1 MLYVHAYCY
10 IGKMFTGECVLG
22 ECELGEWVLGEWV
35 LGKSVLEK
43 ILLIRKKRIF
53 SFWCYEIMFRNSLKR
68 YSIIKLKDWYQN

>member
-68 YSIIKLKDWYQN
+68 NSIIKLKDWYQN

>member
-43 ILLIRKKRIF
+43 IFILILWNYVQKFFKKIF
-53 SFWCYEIMFRNSLKR
+53 NHKT
-68 YSIIKLKDWYQN
+68 